1 MRATIRALGALLVLF
16 TAAPAR
22 AGDVMAAVRADRWD
36 EAAALAA
43 AEPDPVAG
51 KLVTFYR
58 LLTPGAASAAEIGR
72 FMAESPDWPM
82 AGTLARRRDEAL
94 VTEPD
99 DTAAAAACAQGAARS
114 AAGWERCAQADA
126 AMGRAD
132 EATAAARRAWVLL
145 PGDGTAPAFLA
156 RWGSVI
162 GPAEQRARFDRLAWT
177 DTAAA
182 ARQIPRLDPE
192 DRPAAEAR
200 LALRRDDPQALAMV
214 AALPAAARAAP
225 AMVLEEARYLRR
237 AERDEE
243 AEKLWLDLGTAAER
257 AAPAEH
263 RAAFWA
269 ERNLLARHR
278 LRDNDP
284 EGAYALAAGHAQT
297 AAEQVADAEF
307 LAGFIALRRLNDRA
321 RAAPHFARLAA
332 MSRAAITQGRAHF
345 WAAQA
350 AADPATARREY
361 QAAAAWPETFYGQ
374 LAILALGEGPAGLAR
389 RITER
394 RDPAWDSGQAL
405 AFAARELAR
414 ASAYLIAWG
423 EQDRAEAFL
432 LRLVNIVP
440 DPVDR
445 SLAARLAAGFGMPQ
459 TAVAI
464 ARRAGVE
471 GVVLIDA
478 GWPDPVRLP
487 PGGGVEPALVL
498 GVIRQESSF
507 DTTTVSPAGAE
518 GLMQLMP
525 GTASLV
531 ARQIGLGTRR
541 ANLIGDPEQNV
552 KLGTAYLRAM
562 LDQFDGC
569 TPLAVAAYN
578 AGPSRVQE
586 WLATYGDPRQNGV
599 AMIDWIELIPYGE
612 TRNYVQRVI
621 ENEVIYRAR
630 SGEVKPH
637 PLAQWLR

>member
-1 MRATIRALGALLVLF
+1 MTRVGGVLLVLLGA
-16 TAAPAR
+16 TPASAA
-22 AGDVMAAVRADRWD
+22 GVMTAVRAEHWD
-36 EAAALAA
+36 EAAAAAA
-43 AEPDPVAG
+43 AEPDPVAA

-72 FMAESPDWPM
+72 FLAESPDWPL
-82 AGTLARRRDEAL
+82 AGTLQRRRDEAL

-99 DTAAAAACAQGAARS
+99 DAAAAEACAQGAARS
-114 AAGWERCAQADA
+114 AAGWERCGQAYGALGKADDA
-126 AMGRAD
+126 A
-132 EATAAARRAWVLL
+132 AAARRAWVLR

-156 RWGSVI
+156 RWGGVI

-182 ARQIPRLDPE
+182 ARQLARLDPS

-200 LALRRDDPQALAMV
+200 LALRRDDPQAIAKV
-214 AALPAAARAAP
+214 EALPAAERAAP
-225 AMVLEEARYLRR
+225 ALVLEEARYLRR
-237 AERDEE
+237 AGRDAE
-243 AEKLWLDLGTAAER
+243 AEKLWLDLGAAAER

-263 RAAFWA
+263 RAAFWD
-269 ERNLLARHR
+269 ERNILARHR
-278 LRDNDP
+278 LRDGDA

-297 AAEQVADAEF
+297 APEQVADAEF
-307 LAGFIALRRLNDRA
+307 LAGFIALRRLDDRA

-345 WAAQA
+345 WAARA
-350 AADPATARREY
+350 SADPAAAKREY
-361 QAAAAWPETFYGQ
+361 TAAAAWPNTFYGQ

-389 RITER
+389 RIEAH

-405 AFAARELAR
+405 EFAARELAR
-414 ASAYLIAWG
+414 ASAYLVAWG
-423 EQDRAEAFL
+423 ERERAEGFL
-432 LRLVNIVP
+432 LRLVDIVP

-464 ARRAGVE
+464 ARRAGRE
-471 GVVLIDA
+471 GVVLLDV
-478 GWPDPVRLP
+478 GWPAPVTIP
-487 PGGGVEPALVL
+487 PGAGVEPALAL

-507 DTTTVSPAGAE
+507 DTTTVSPAGAQ

-525 GTASLV
+525 ATATLI
-531 ARQIGLGTRR
+531 ARQIGLSGRGT
-541 ANLIGDPEQNV
+541 NLLGDPRGNIA
-552 KLGTAYLRAM
+552 LGTAYLRE
-562 LDQFDGC
+562 LLEQFDGC

-578 AGPSRVQE
+578 AGPARVQE
-586 WLATYGDPRQNGV
+586 WLSTYGDPRQNGV
-599 AMIDWIELIPYGE
+599 EMIDWIELIPYGE

-630 SGEVKPH
+630 AGETKPH